1 MSACHNELR
10 HELWQIR
17 VPATLKGT
25 TVSTGRSV
33 HRTDFLVNLGTCAPP
48 PLFGAAEELGPSL
61 ETSRRGKDVPVG
73 HLARL
78 GGPEA

>member
-33 HRTDFLVNLGTCAPP
+33 HRTDFLVNLGTCAPHCS
-48 PLFGAAEELGPSL
+48 GPQKNLDLALKHPDGERMFRLVISPD
-61 ETSRRGKDVPVG
+61 SVG
-73 HLARL
+73 LKR
-78 GGPEA
+78 